1 MISDLDLDKLV
12 PNEIAYEEKY
22 FKPLTKMAVPP
33 DKSEI
38 KGILNCLQLKPY
50 QEEMNR
56 IRVKNE

>member
-22 FKPLTKMAVPP
+22 FKALTKMAVPP

-38 KGILNCLQLKPY
+38 KGILNCL
-50 QEEMNR
+50 
-56 IRVKNE
+56 